1 MNKKDLQ
8 TAISILSGTSRKYK
22 LREGEGVSITSW
34 PRYAWL
40 DKGGYAVTFTYELR
54 TSLGREQGSDNLAIS
69 LDDVIERF
77 TES

>member
-1 MNKKDLQ
+1 MNKKELQ

-22 LREGEGVSITSW
+22 LRESVSITSW

-54 TSLGREQGSDNLAIS
+54 TPLGREQGSDNLAIS